1 MMTSGAKSWLKKT
14 VRGLRER
21 LLQDLRDG
29 VDSRYKWAIKRGD
42 AVLDEANRKKRARLE
57 EWLNGQV
64 RTAPR
69 GAKESDQETRE
80 RFLNEAIKLH
90 AATFLNRL
98 VVVRQMETLGLVQT
112 RVLTGGW
119 GSSGFKSFRELAPEA
134 KTLESEGYPFLCRLI
149 FDELSGPL
157 PDLFAPAPLES
168 LFTFSTTMWRDVV
181 KTLDAEDLSAD
192 ERQGLWEDDTLL
204 GWVYQFWN
212 DPDREAL
219 DLKIKEGGKI
229 ENHEIAAKTQ
239 LFTDR
244 YMVEWLLQNSLGQ
257 FWLSLCRRNGWTAEV
272 VSSGTQATLEK
283 RREEFRGQ
291 RERGEVS
298 LEQLMRIESALEE
311 RWKYW
316 VPRELPEDGADQV
329 PASLR
334 EMKLLDPACGSGH
347 FLVIAFDL
355 LAALYE
361 EEARHRGEYWT
372 SDQIAQWILE
382 RNLHGM
388 DIDGRAVQ
396 IAGAAL
402 WLKLKRFSPTAKA
415 RANLVSTDFG
425 LSTLS
430 GDEPEVLEFF
440 RALEE
445 ETGLPESFLR
455 ELLSSLKNAEHL
467 GSLLRV
473 DKLLKQAEKILAGT
487 LFDGGDVR
495 EVLDRRLGQFVEKHA
510 YDSGTSARICGRG
523 LVKLADYVRL
533 NREGAYDLVVGNPP
547 YQNRGKMNEAKYI
560 EKQFSHGKADLY
572 SAFLLRG
579 LELVKPGGMSS
590 LLTLRGWMFLGT
602 FADLR
607 QHLLKTQQLTLLGD
621 LDRGAF
627 EDILDEVVSVAISC
641 FRKAAP
647 RPDLSSVAQLPTPRE
662 NTDRDNRRTFRKMA
676 ALLAGVG
683 RYEFHPDQL
692 AVVPEQPLVYWW
704 NEEFLKKYSS
714 LPSFGDVNP
723 GKMGANTGDN
733 PRFLRLQWE
742 VHPSRLS
749 AVRPA
754 HKPDFTRPWQPFI
767 KGAAGTVWYEPL
779 SYVAA
784 WKNFGMEMKINVLRK
799 FGPNTIGWKIANEH
813 LYFQQGVAF
822 AMIGASF
829 TARLHRFRSIFGNMG
844 SSVFPRNLEETL
856 CLLNSE
862 KARFVLNSLNP
873 GNHYEVGDVNRLPLA
888 AIEAADQ
895 IVAQLD
901 IAFTQHEQARE
912 TSVEFVEPGPSA
924 WESAQ
929 EWAQTAV
936 DRPDGAP
943 LPPYHPLL
951 VEPTPADHL
960 SYALGLAL
968 GRFLPPDQIPA
979 QPARDNAVISAIA
992 RNQSIASALPN
1003 GILFLNEAGDS
1014 LDHLACEHLRQVW
1027 HEKPLAR
1034 RDLREYLK
1042 TEFFKEVH
1050 LDRYCVKDASKKPL
1064 VKRPIYFPLSSANK
1078 TFVAYLSIHRWTSKT
1093 LEHLL
1098 ADHLQP
1104 ELHRLGGE
1112 LNDLAE
1118 LRHQGDIKSQG
1129 AAQGRYD
1136 QVLKR
1141 LQELQD
1147 FASMVREIAEK
1158 GAPPADPR
1166 STPREVD
1173 APFEMNLDD
1182 GVMINSAALWPL
1194 LEPQWKDP
1202 RKWWKE
1208 LCEAKGKKDYDW
1220 AHLAQ
1225 RYFPTRVDQKCQ
1237 SDPSLAVAHGV
1248 FWKYHPAKAYEWE
1261 LRLQSPDELG
1271 STFKLDEPNSD
1282 QFHQQFEA
1290 NHPDKVRELREN
1302 EEKRR
1307 TKKSAKA
1314 EKAPRAGQQQEQLE
1328 LEI

>member
-98 VVVRQMETLGLVQT
+98 IVVRQMETLELVHT

-119 GSSGFKSFRELAPEA
+119 SSSGFKSFRELAPEA
-134 KTLESEGYPFLCRLI
+134 KMLESEGYPFLCQLI
-149 FDELSGPL
+149 FEELSGQL

-168 LFTFSTTMWRDVV
+168 LFTFSTTMWRDLV
-181 KTLDAEDLSAD
+181 KTLDAEDLPAD

-257 FWLSLCRRNGWTAEV
+257 FWLSLCRRNGWTAEA
-272 VSSGTQATLEK
+272 VSSGTLATLEK

-291 RERGEVS
+291 RERGDVT
-298 LEQLMRIESALEE
+298 LEQLMPIESALEE

-316 VPRELPEDGADQV
+316 VPRELPADAADYV
-329 PASLR
+329 PSSLR

-347 FLVIAFDL
+347 FLVLAFDL

-361 EEARHRGEYWT
+361 EEARHRGEHWT

-425 LSTLS
+425 LGTLI
-430 GDEPEVLEFF
+430 GDEPDVLEFF

-455 ELLSSLKNAEHL
+455 ELLTSLKNAAHL

-473 DKLLKQAEKILAGT
+473 DKLLKLAEKTLAGT
-487 LFDGGDVR
+487 MFDGGDVR
-495 EVLDRRLGQFVEKHA
+495 EILGRRLGQFVEKHA
-510 YDSGTSARICGRG
+510 FDSGMSARICGRG
-523 LVKLADYVRL
+523 LVKLADYLRL

-547 YQNRGKMNEAKYI
+547 YQNRGKMTKAKYI
-560 EKQFSHGKADLY
+560 EKQFPLGKADLY

-579 LELVKPGGMSS
+579 LELVKAGGKSA

-602 FADLR
+602 FSDLR
-607 QHLLKTQQLTLLGD
+607 QHLLKTHQLMVLGD

-641 FRKAAP
+641 FRKASP
-647 RPDLSSVAQLPTPRE
+647 RPELHSVAQLPTPRE

-683 RYEFHPDQL
+683 RSEFHPDQL
-692 AVVPEQPLVYWW
+692 AVVPEHPLVYWW
-704 NEEFLKKYSS
+704 DEEFLRRYKAHPLIGDSS
-714 LPSFGDVNP
+714 PARQGLST
-723 GKMGANTGDN
+723 ADN
-733 PRFLRLQWE
+733 ARFLRFPWE
-742 VHPSRLS
+742 VEAHQLQCIT
-749 AVRPA
+749 PA
-754 HKPDFTRPWQPFI
+754 AGFRWSDRRWVPFI
-767 KGAAGTVWYEPL
+767 KGAAGNAWFEPML
-779 SYVAA
+779 SVALGA
-784 WKNFGMEMKINVLRK
+784 RALLELRNFDRAVIRNPEYN
-799 FGPNTIGWKIANEH
+799 
-813 LYFQQGVAF
+813 FQIGVAYST
-822 AMIGASF
+822 IGASF
-829 TARLHRFRSIFGNMG
+829 AGRLHRFRSVFSDTGQSIFH
-844 SSVFPRNLEETL
+844 STL
-856 CLLNSE
+856 CDLVCLLNSGVG
-862 KARFVLNSLNP
+862 RWILGSLNP
-873 GNHYEVGDVNRLPLA
+873 TVHFHVGDVNRLPLLPV
-888 AIEAADQ
+888 ESADQ
-895 IVAQLD
+895 IVAQLEM
-901 IAFTQHEQARE
+901 AFTQHEQARE
-912 TSVEFVEPGPSA
+912 TSVEFLQPGPAA

-929 EWAQTAV
+929 AWAQIGV
-936 DRPDGAP
+936 DRPAGVP
-943 LPPYHPLL
+943 LPPYSPVF

-968 GRFLPPDQIPA
+968 GRFLPPDLIPI
-979 QPARDNAVISAIA
+979 QPTQEGAPISAIA
-992 RNQSIASALPN
+992 QDQNLPHALPD
-1003 GILFLNEAGDS
+1003 GILFLSEAGDS
-1014 LDHLACEHLRQVW
+1014 LDHPACEKLRQVW
-1027 HEKPLAR
+1027 HDTPLAKG
-1034 RDLREYLK
+1034 DLRDYLK
-1042 TEFFKEVH
+1042 GKFFAEDH
-1050 LDRYCVKDASKKPL
+1050 LKRYD
-1064 VKRPIYFPLSSANK
+1064 KRPIYFPLSSANR
-1078 TFVAYLSIHRWTSKT
+1078 TFVAYLSIHRWTRKT

-1104 ELHRLGGE
+1104 ELHRLSGE

-1147 FASMVREIAEK
+1147 FANIVREVAEK
-1158 GAPPADPR
+1158 GAPPADPK

-1173 APFEMNLDD
+1173 AQFEMNLDD

-1220 AHLAQ
+1220 AHLAR
-1225 RYFPTRVDQKCQ
+1225 RYFPARVDQKCQ
-1237 SDPSLAVAHGV
+1237 NDPSLAVAHGV

-1271 STFKLDEPNSD
+1271 PTFKLDEPNSD
-1282 QFHQQFEA
+1282 QFRQQFESE
-1290 NHPDKVRELREN
+1290 HPDKVRELREN

-1307 TKKSAKA
+1307 NKKSAKA
-1314 EKAPRAGQQQEQLE
+1314 DRAPRASKPQEQLE
-1328 LEI
+1328 LEM